1 MAEKNFIS
9 ELMGIIDDPKFGYD
23 EDQVMI
29 KTGFDVVD
37 YLNGNAIEQKG
48 KKKLNIGIDAGKII
62 TIIGKTG
69 VGKSTFAVQMAN
81 NIISK
86 YEQGSMFILDFEQ
99 SNNKD
104 RIRMITGMSE
114 AEFEKRVSIKKI
126 GISTETV
133 LEIISQIKTLKL
145 QHKKDLLVENKEG
158 IVDDKGKLIKILPP
172 TVVLVDSIAM
182 MMPKNILETEEMTGQ
197 MSATAMAKANTQ
209 LFKRLVQPCMEAN
222 IIMIFINHINQKIS
236 TGPTPT
242 AASINYLKQD
252 ETLPGGNAPMYL
264 TNTLI
269 KITAS
274 SKLDEEKTYRLKGF
288 EAKVELVKSRT
299 APAGRAITMIYNQS
313 EGFDGDLS
321 LLEYIKANG
330 MLKGAGVSYYID
342 GLETNKFRL
351 GEFKERIK
359 SDKQL
364 ADHFYSVG
372 RGLLGSSLKE
382 SSRFGAETLVT
393 EIQEEEVGT
402 VDE

>member
-48 KKKLNIGIDAGKII
+48 KKKLNIGVDAGKII

-114 AEFEKRVSIKKI
+114 ADFEKRVSIKKI

-133 LEIISQIKTLKL
+133 LEMASQIKALKI
-145 QHKKDLLVENKEG
+145 QNKKDLMTENKEG
-158 IVDDKGKLIKILPP
+158 IFDDKGKLIKILPP
-172 TVVLVDSIAM
+172 TVVIVDSIAM
-182 MMPKNILETEEMTGQ
+182 MMPRDVLATEEMTGQ
-197 MSATAMAKANTQ
+197 MSATQMAKSNTQ
-209 LFKRLVQPCMEAN
+209 LFKRLVQVCMEAN

-252 ETLPGGNAPMYL
+252 ETLPG
-264 TNTLI
+264 
-269 KITAS
+269 
-274 SKLDEEKTYRLKGF
+274 
-288 EAKVELVKSRT
+288 
-299 APAGRAITMIYNQS
+299 
-313 EGFDGDLS
+313 
-321 LLEYIKANG
+321 
-330 MLKGAGVSYYID
+330 
-342 GLETNKFRL
+342 
-351 GEFKERIK
+351 
-359 SDKQL
+359 
-364 ADHFYSVG
+364 
-372 RGLLGSSLKE
+372 
-382 SSRFGAETLVT
+382 
-393 EIQEEEVGT
+393 
-402 VDE
+402 